1 MSAALIQ
8 ALLHVHAEAEAAGH
22 GKKTAVYERHAERL
36 GMSRAT
42 LQKRIAEVVMRKPR
56 KQRADAGQFSLPRRE
71 AEIISAYLME
81 HYRANDKKLDS
92 VEQALTVLRRNG
104 EIQAARVNE
113 ETGEL
118 QPLSESS
125 VRRALRS
132 YGLHPEQL
140 RAPSAAQ
147 PLRSLHPNDVWQID
161 ASISV
166 LFYVP
171 DDGLAD
177 MAPGEFYKNKPGNFE
192 KIKRQRLTRYVVT
205 DHCSGAIFAW
215 YVAGG
220 ESIAS
225 FGDTL
230 LEAMRS
236 KEAGE
241 CLFGAPFHLMLDPGS
256 GATKTFKRF
265 LAALQIE
272 PVIHQAGN
280 PRAKGQVENAH
291 NIVETSFEAGFK
303 LTHVPNI
310 DWINEQARRW
320 CRWYNANRVHSRTQ
334 KTRLAKWMEITA
346 KQLRLVNVELAREL
360 LTREPELA
368 KVNVQLQVKFAS
380 RVWDVSS
387 VPGVQVGEK
396 LPLTINPLTPDQAYV
411 AVMEDGHE
419 VLLPVPEVKTDEHGF
434 AQSAALIGREM
445 KSPAD
450 TRADTQR
457 KAIERRAMEADT
469 DTEAAGKRKGKSL
482 AFGGKIDPYAHLDD
496 LPDVAVL
503 PRRGTTHGPQS
514 TTVQEPPLSLVAA
527 AKQLRT
533 ALGKRW
539 TPQHY
544 QQLSQRYPEGVPAA
558 DIDMLII
565 EWGNTRPAFKT
576 VAKTVGGTDAC

>member
-8 ALLHVHAEAEAAGH
+8 ALLDVHAEAEAAGH
-22 GKKTAVYERHAERL
+22 GKKTAVYDRHAKRL

-42 LQKRIAEVVMRKPR
+42 LQKRIGEVVMKKPR
-56 KQRADAGQFSLPRRE
+56 KQRADAGQHTLPFKE
-71 AEIISAYLME
+71 AEILSAYLME

-92 VEQALTVLRRNG
+92 VEQALRALRTNG
-104 EIQAARVNE
+104 EIRAERVNE
-113 ETGEL
+113 TTGEVE
-118 QPLSESS
+118 PLSVSAVS
-125 VRRALRS
+125 RALKA
-132 YGLHPEQL
+132 YGMSPEQL

-171 DDGLAD
+171 EGGVAD

-220 ESIAS
+220 ESIAA
-225 FGDTL
+225 FADTL

-272 PVIHQAGN
+272 PVIHGAGN
-280 PRAKGQVENAH
+280 PRAKGQVEQAH
-291 NIVETSFEAGFK
+291 NIVETSFESGFK

-310 DWINEQARRW
+310 DWINDQARRW
-320 CRWYNANRVHSRTQ
+320 CRWFNANRVHSRTR
-334 KTRLAKWMEITA
+334 KTRLAKWMEITQQ
-346 KQLRLVNVELAREL
+346 QLRLVDVTLAREL

-368 KVNVQLQVKFAS
+368 KVSVQLQVRFAS
-380 RVWDVSS
+380 RVWDVAS
-387 VPGVQVGEK
+387 VPGVQIGEK
-396 LPLTINPLTPDQAYV
+396 LPMTINPLTPHQAYV
-411 AVMEDGHE
+411 AVMEAGHE
-419 VLLPVPEVKTDEHGF
+419 VLLAVPEVAVDEHGF
-434 AQSAALIGREM
+434 AETAALIGREM
-445 KSPAD
+445 KSRPD
-450 TRADTQR
+450 TRADTLR
-457 KAIERRAMEADT
+457 KAGEQRSMEATT
-469 DTEAAGKRKGKSL
+469 DAEVASKRKRKTL
-482 AFGGKIDPYAHLDD
+482 PFGGRIDPYAHLDD

-503 PRRGTTHGPQS
+503 PRRGTAHGPQA
-514 TTVQEPPLSLVAA
+514 TAVQEPPLSLVDA
-527 AKQLRT
+527 AKRLRS
-533 ALGKRW
+533 ALGKAW
-539 TPQHY
+539 TPAHY
-544 QQLSQRYPEGVPAA
+544 QQLSQRYPQGVPAA
-558 DIDMLII
+558 DMEALVD
-565 EWGNTRPAFKT
+565 EWRAGSARSRAALKT
-576 VAKTVGGTDAC
+576 AGGE